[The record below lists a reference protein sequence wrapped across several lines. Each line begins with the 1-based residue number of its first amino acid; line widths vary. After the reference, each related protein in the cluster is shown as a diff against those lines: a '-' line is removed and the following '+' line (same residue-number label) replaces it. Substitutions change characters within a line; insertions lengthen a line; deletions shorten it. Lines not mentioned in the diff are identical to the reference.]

1 MLKTANLTLN
11 KADQEL
17 YEETHS
23 EVRVAIITYHFFLS
37 STHYIRLEQ
46 KIINS
51 QIFYCFKNQLGDV
64 CYVNPLQYANV
75 VKTVIYWK
83 QFLSYPGTSVDILI
97 EQNLRNHKFQS
108 LNIDKFYFIVNSDGE
123 IIDLMTKLVG
133 GHVEYFYYDSNGQK
147 ISVSENK
154 LQTNDKS
161 IIIQHKMYPTRIS
174 TLSENKFYAI
184 NSEGVRNLLNI
195 QTYGKSEVSFSL
207 HQIPQEKYGQ
217 ITSLELSYDQ
227 LRQDSL
233 ILTGKDSE
241 LEREL
246 TLDQCLKICR
256 KKLPVK
262 LIFVNC
268 PQSKS
273 KHVAAPYFTEKSLTY
288 TYINNN
294 SEIVKFTH
302 EEVEREKYSLEYLTI
317 ELDAN
322 CQKYDSKKSYSI
334 KTNSGEPKQVFT
346 DVEVLG
352 EEVFSLVY
360 YFIGQNG
367 DKIEVEYDRLDS
379 VDLELPDSVFDG
391 TFDSLEYFK
400 E

>member
-1 MLKTANLTLN
+1 M
-11 KADQEL
+11 
-17 YEETHS
+17 
-23 EVRVAIITYHFFLS
+23 
-37 STHYIRLEQ
+37 
-46 KIINS
+46 
-51 QIFYCFKNQLGDV
+51 
-64 CYVNPLQYANV
+64 
-75 VKTVIYWK
+75 
-83 QFLSYPGTSVDILI
+83 
-97 EQNLRNHKFQS
+97 
-108 LNIDKFYFIVNSDGE
+108 
-123 IIDLMTKLVG
+123 
-133 GHVEYFYYDSNGQK
+133 
-147 ISVSENK
+147 
-154 LQTNDKS
+154 
-161 IIIQHKMYPTRIS
+161 
-174 TLSENKFYAI
+174 
-184 NSEGVRNLLNI
+184 
-195 QTYGKSEVSFSL
+195 
-207 HQIPQEKYGQ
+207 
-217 ITSLELSYDQ
+217 
-227 LRQDSL
+227 
-233 ILTGKDSE
+233 
-241 LEREL
+241 
-246 TLDQCLKICR
+246 
-256 KKLPVK
+256 K